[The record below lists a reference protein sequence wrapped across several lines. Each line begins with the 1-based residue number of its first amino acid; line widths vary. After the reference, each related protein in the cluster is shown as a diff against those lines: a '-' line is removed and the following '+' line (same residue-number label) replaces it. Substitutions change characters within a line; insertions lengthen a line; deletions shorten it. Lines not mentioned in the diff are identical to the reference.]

1 MASIHQ
7 GYDHSMH
14 GLYTPAISLSIGAL
28 ETPHHLDR
36 SRFFFSRQSKFMI
49 LYLTSEGGQVDT
61 VGYYEFLGKKFR
73 LASDFGVGKGEKFAL
88 KPL

>member
-1 MASIHQ
+1 MHMASIHQ

-36 SRFFFSRQSKFMI
+36 QSKFMI
-49 LYLTSEGGQVDT
+49 LYLTSEGGQVDI
-61 VGYYEFLGKKFR
+61 R
-73 LASDFGVGKGEKFAL
+73 AL
-88 KPL
+88 TT